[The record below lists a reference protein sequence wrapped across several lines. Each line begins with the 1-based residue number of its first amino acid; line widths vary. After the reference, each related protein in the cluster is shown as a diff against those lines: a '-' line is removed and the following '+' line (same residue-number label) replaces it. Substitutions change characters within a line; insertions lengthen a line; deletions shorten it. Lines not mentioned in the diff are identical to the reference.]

1 MMEKDIGSVQR
12 QLAKPGNVLTK
23 YKEAMVGDRG
33 LLYMLYLELSVL
45 LFGSLEGGF
54 GPVAR
59 NLLFRPAFRH
69 IGSKVKINRDFSFR
83 LPHCIELHDGCCIG
97 DEVTLNV
104 KSEDGEIILGADTR
118 IGDKV
123 IFSCPGGRLEV
134 GQGTTIGR
142 HSRLG
147 SLMGLSVGKNCTIGE
162 GSYIVGA
169 GHATAAL
176 DVPIINQPITCKG
189 ENRVGDNVVIG
200 DRVTILDGVVIGDNA
215 IVESDSVV
223 ICDVEAGSCVAG
235 VPAAVKS
242 GVTVS

>member
-1 MMEKDIGSVQR
+1 MIEKDIGSVQR
-12 QLAKPGNVLTK
+12 QLAQPGNALTK

-33 LLYMLYLELSVL
+33 LLYMMYLELSVL
-45 LFGSLEGGF
+45 LIGSLQGWF
-54 GPVAR
+54 GTGAR
-59 NLLFRPAFRH
+59 NLLLRPAFRH
-69 IGSKVKINRDFSFR
+69 IGRKVEINRDFSFR
-83 LPHCIELHDGCCIG
+83 LPHRIEIHDGCCIG
-97 DEVTLNV
+97 YEVTLNV

-147 SLMGLSVGKNCTIGE
+147 SLLGLSVGKNCVIGE

-169 GHATAAL
+169 GHAISAL

-200 DRVTILDGVVIGDNA
+200 DRVTILDGVVIGDHA
-215 IVESDSVV
+215 VVESDSVV
-223 ICDVEAGSCVAG
+223 IRDVEAGCCVAG
-235 VPAAVKS
+235 IPAIVQPGATFS
-242 GVTVS
+242 